1 MNEPRVN
8 FSTNGAKAPIPSTSA
23 STPVC
28 PVVMPGRH
36 QRCWQPSANISEMAP
51 ASSPEKL
58 WRETRGNLVVN
69 FTDKSHFLL
78 EPVQKSPHLLRA
90 TRDVQTDKSASRVPP
105 VNNAFEVVLASD
117 DGSRLRRWL
126 RSIVRWTSFGPLAK
140 ASELLRMIRSSPAE
154 QLEAPL
160 PGCGEASA
168 CAQMQQH
175 GRVRPCSTA
184 PSRRR
189 RGIADRMCAPL
200 HFPSRSEG
208 DRRPGCA
215 PLATS
220 PNTNKSWQPL
230 RQ

>member
-78 EPVQKSPHLLRA
+78 EPVLYCESNACGKKYLSLQERTIERWHHTRIRGRVARA
-90 TRDVQTDKSASRVPP
+90 EISY
-105 VNNAFEVVLASD
+105 EVVTNLNPGQD
-117 DGSRLRRWL
+117 TR
-126 RSIVRWTSFGPLAK
+126 
-140 ASELLRMIRSSPAE
+140 E
-154 QLEAPL
+154 QTTYP
-160 PGCGEASA
+160 PK
-168 CAQMQQH
+168 
-175 GRVRPCSTA
+175 RTA
-184 PSRRR
+184 HRT
-189 RGIADRMCAPL
+189 ITNAD
-200 HFPSRSEG
+200 
-208 DRRPGCA
+208 
-215 PLATS
+215 T
-220 PNTNKSWQPL
+220 K
-230 RQ
+230 

>member
-78 EPVQKSPHLLRA
+78 EPVRCSCS
-90 TRDVQTDKSASRVPP
+90 VSASARCAASRASA
-105 VNNAFEVVLASD
+105 AFACSAGRASCVCARRGAPQALVEVVLDA
-117 DGSRLRRWL
+117 RR
-126 RSIVRWTSFGPLAK
+126 RTPFDTFFI
-140 ASELLRMIRSSPAE
+140 E
-154 QLEAPL
+154 
-160 PGCGEASA
+160 EASRA
-168 CAQMQQH
+168 
-175 GRVRPCSTA
+175 TA
-184 PSRRR
+184 
-189 RGIADRMCAPL
+189 M
-200 HFPSRSEG
+200 H
-208 DRRPGCA
+208 
-215 PLATS
+215 TS
-220 PNTNKSWQPL
+220 LSP
-230 RQ
+230 